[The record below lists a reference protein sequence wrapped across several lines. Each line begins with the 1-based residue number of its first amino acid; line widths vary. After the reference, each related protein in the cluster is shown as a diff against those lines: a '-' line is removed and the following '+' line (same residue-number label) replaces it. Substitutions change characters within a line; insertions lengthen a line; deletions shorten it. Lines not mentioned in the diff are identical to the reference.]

1 MKKGITMKD
10 IADRLNISVV
20 TVSKAL
26 SDKDGV
32 SEELRSKITKMAEE
46 MGYRLNTVA
55 RSMKDG
61 YSYNI
66 GIMVPERFV
75 GNTQSFY
82 PFFYQHI
89 SKLLEEYQYYSI
101 LQVLSAED
109 EEQLVLP
116 RAYFEKK
123 VDGLIVLGQI
133 SIEYIKILQQADV
146 PIVFLD
152 FYDERVDVDSVVSDN
167 FYASYEITS
176 YLIKNG
182 HRDIAFIGDIYATS
196 SIQDRFLG
204 YCKALLANRIPL
216 EQDYVINDR
225 DKDGKFIKITLPERM
240 PTAFVCNN
248 DELAYNFILH
258 LKDKGYRVPEDISVV
273 GFDNS
278 VYSTVST
285 PQLTTMVVDVEEM
298 SKTAIKFIIN
308 KIRKENK
315 RYGRIFIKEKIL
327 YRDSVKNITPETT

>member
-10 IADRLNISVV
+10 IADRLDISVV

-109 EEQLVLP
+109 EDQLVLP

-133 SIEYIKILQQADV
+133 SIEYIQTLQQADV

-182 HRDIAFIGDIYATS
+182 HKDIAFIGDIYATS

-204 YCKALLANRIPL
+204 YCKALLANKIRL

-225 DKDGKFIKITLPERM
+225 DKDGRFIKIALPERM

-273 GFDNS
+273 SFDNS
-278 VYSTVST
+278 IYSTVST

>member
-10 IADRLNISVV
+10 IADRLDISVV

-109 EEQLVLP
+109 EDQLVLP

-133 SIEYIKILQQADV
+133 SIEYIQILQQADV

-182 HRDIAFIGDIYATS
+182 HKDIAFIGDIYATS

-204 YCKALLANRIPL
+204 YCKALLANKIRL

-225 DKDGKFIKITLPERM
+225 DKDGRFIKIALPERM

-258 LKDKGYRVPEDISVV
+258 LKDKGYRVPDDISVV
-273 GFDNS
+273 SFDNS
-278 VYSTVST
+278 IYSTVST